1 MDLSIVLSR
10 SPDAASRTYDGQA
23 TIVLPSRAEVKVLN
37 EVGSR
42 VWESIDGRRTLGEI
56 LDAVLAEF
64 DVPREQVTADVIE
77 FVGAL
82 KAQGMVS

>member
-1 MDLSIVLSR
+1 MDRSTVLTR
-10 SPDAASRTYDGQA
+10 SPDAASRTYEGQA

-56 LDAVLAEF
+56 LDAVLADF
-64 DVPREQVTADVIE
+64 DVSREQAEADVIE
-77 FVGAL
+77 FIGTL
-82 KAQGMVS
+82 RAQGMVS

>member
-56 LDAVLAEF
+56 LDTVLAEF
-64 DVPREQVTADVIE
+64 DVPREKATADVIE

>member
-1 MDLSIVLSR
+1 MDLNIVLSR

-56 LDAVLAEF
+56 LDTVLAEF
-64 DVPREQVTADVIE
+64 DVPRDKAMADVFE